1 MERFKVLV
9 SDNISQEGIEI
20 LKREGD
26 IDVDIKVGIK
36 SDELKKI
43 IGEYDAIITRSGTNI
58 PARCLL
64 PVWMYGKRSH
74 PRATSFLNW
83 KTLLQRHISGRIPWK
98 DMKLWRLLSAIR

>member
-58 PARCLL
+58 PASLL
-64 PVWMYGKRSH
+64 EKPGKLKMIG
-74 PRATSFLNW
+74 RAGVGIENINVEAASKKGIIVMNAPTGN
-83 KTLLQRHISGRIPWK
+83 TLAASEQ
-98 DMKLWRLLSAIR
+98 